1 MSYIEFKNV
10 VKEYKMG
17 EVTIKALDN
26 TNFSI
31 DKGELVVIVG
41 PSGAGKTTTL
51 NILGGM
57 DKATSGQIFVND
69 KEISKLNNN
78 VYLFPMDDFL
88 TSESL
93 AISPELKSIRVNTL
107 NELILT
113 LERKEKEEFS
123 NLRKNL
129 IKVLED
135 IKHKNELCEKL
146 VDLSAQMLDTILNEA
161 SGKKDVGYN
170 QFKQKS
176 SMTNNNLLNTRG

>member
-1 MSYIEFKNV
+1 MSKNSLERL
-10 VKEYKMG
+10 KDILEEEYKMYQK
-17 EVTIKALDN
+17 EFSFVEERLELIRERKFDKLQELIKKEKFLEEYLKN
-26 TNFSI
+26 LENERINITNEY
-31 DKGELVVIVG
+31 K
-41 PSGAGKTTTL
+41 
-51 NILGGM
+51 
-57 DKATSGQIFVND
+57 
-69 KEISKLNNN
+69 
-78 VYLFPMDDFL
+78 
-88 TSESL
+88 
-93 AISPELKSIRVNTL
+93 VNTL

>member
-1 MSYIEFKNV
+1 MSKDSLERLKDV
-10 VKEYKMG
+10 LEEEYKMYQK
-17 EVTIKALDN
+17 EFSFVEERLELIRERKFDKLQDLIKKEKFLEEYLKN
-26 TNFSI
+26 LEKERINITNEY
-31 DKGELVVIVG
+31 K
-41 PSGAGKTTTL
+41 
-51 NILGGM
+51 
-57 DKATSGQIFVND
+57 
-69 KEISKLNNN
+69 
-78 VYLFPMDDFL
+78 
-88 TSESL
+88 
-93 AISPELKSIRVNTL
+93 VNTL

-113 LERKEKEEFS
+113 LESREKEKFS
-123 NLRKNL
+123 ILRKKL

>member
-1 MSYIEFKNV
+1 MSKNSLERL
-10 VKEYKMG
+10 KDILEEEYKMYQK
-17 EVTIKALDN
+17 EFSFVEERLELIRERKFDKLQELIKKEKFLEEYLKN
-26 TNFSI
+26 LEKERINITNEY
-31 DKGELVVIVG
+31 K
-41 PSGAGKTTTL
+41 
-51 NILGGM
+51 
-57 DKATSGQIFVND
+57 
-69 KEISKLNNN
+69 
-78 VYLFPMDDFL
+78 
-88 TSESL
+88 
-93 AISPELKSIRVNTL
+93 VNTL

-129 IKVLED
+129 IKALED

>member
-1 MSYIEFKNV
+1 MSKNSLERL
-10 VKEYKMG
+10 KDILEEEYKMYQK
-17 EVTIKALDN
+17 EFSFVEERLELIRERKFDKLQELIKKEKFLEEYLKN
-26 TNFSI
+26 LEKERINITN
-31 DKGELVVIVG
+31 EY
-41 PSGAGKTTTL
+41 
-51 NILGGM
+51 
-57 DKATSGQIFVND
+57 
-69 KEISKLNNN
+69 E
-78 VYLFPMDDFL
+78 
-88 TSESL
+88 
-93 AISPELKSIRVNTL
+93 VNTL

>member
-1 MSYIEFKNV
+1 MSKNSLERLKDILEEDYKMSQKEFSFVEERLELIRERKFDKLQELIKKEKFLEEYLKNLE
-10 VKEYKMG
+10 KERINITNEYK
-17 EVTIKALDN
+17 
-26 TNFSI
+26 
-31 DKGELVVIVG
+31 
-41 PSGAGKTTTL
+41 
-51 NILGGM
+51 
-57 DKATSGQIFVND
+57 
-69 KEISKLNNN
+69 
-78 VYLFPMDDFL
+78 
-88 TSESL
+88 
-93 AISPELKSIRVNTL
+93 VNTL

>member
-1 MSYIEFKNV
+1 MSKNSLERL
-10 VKEYKMG
+10 KDILEEEYKMYQK
-17 EVTIKALDN
+17 EFSFVEERLELIRERKFDKLQELIKKEKFLEEYLKN
-26 TNFSI
+26 LEKERINITN
-31 DKGELVVIVG
+31 EY
-41 PSGAGKTTTL
+41 
-51 NILGGM
+51 
-57 DKATSGQIFVND
+57 
-69 KEISKLNNN
+69 E
-78 VYLFPMDDFL
+78 
-88 TSESL
+88 
-93 AISPELKSIRVNTL
+93 VNTL

-170 QFKQKS
+170 QKKQKS
-176 SMTNNNLLNTRG
+176 SRLI

>member
-1 MSYIEFKNV
+1 MSKN
-10 VKEYKMG
+10 
-17 EVTIKALDN
+17 
-26 TNFSI
+26 S
-31 DKGELVVIVG
+31 
-41 PSGAGKTTTL
+41 L
-51 NILGGM
+51 NRLKDIL
-57 DKATSGQIFVND
+57 
-69 KEISKLNNN
+69 E
-78 VYLFPMDDFL
+78 
-88 TSESL
+88 E
-93 AISPELKSIRVNTL
+93 ELKLYNEDFSYVEKRLEFINNKKMNELHEMIAKEKFLGEKLKTLEIERVKLTKSYGVNTL

>member
-1 MSYIEFKNV
+1 MSKNSLERL
-10 VKEYKMG
+10 KDILEEEYKMYQK
-17 EVTIKALDN
+17 EFSFVEERLELIRERKFDKLQELIKKEKFLEEYLKN
-26 TNFSI
+26 LEKERINITNEY
-31 DKGELVVIVG
+31 K
-41 PSGAGKTTTL
+41 
-51 NILGGM
+51 
-57 DKATSGQIFVND
+57 
-69 KEISKLNNN
+69 
-78 VYLFPMDDFL
+78 
-88 TSESL
+88 
-93 AISPELKSIRVNTL
+93 VNTL

-129 IKVLED
+129 MKVLED

>member
-1 MSYIEFKNV
+1 MSKNSLERLKDV
-10 VKEYKMG
+10 LEEEYKMYQK
-17 EVTIKALDN
+17 EFSFVEERLELIRERKFDKLQELIKKEKFLEEYLKN
-26 TNFSI
+26 LEKERINITNEY
-31 DKGELVVIVG
+31 K
-41 PSGAGKTTTL
+41 
-51 NILGGM
+51 
-57 DKATSGQIFVND
+57 
-69 KEISKLNNN
+69 
-78 VYLFPMDDFL
+78 
-88 TSESL
+88 
-93 AISPELKSIRVNTL
+93 VNTL

-123 NLRKNL
+123 TLRKSL

>member
-1 MSYIEFKNV
+1 MSKNSLERL
-10 VKEYKMG
+10 KDILEEEYKMYQK
-17 EVTIKALDN
+17 EFSFVEERLELIRERKFDKLQELIKKEKFLEEYLKNLEKERIDI
-26 TNFSI
+26 TNEY
-31 DKGELVVIVG
+31 K
-41 PSGAGKTTTL
+41 
-51 NILGGM
+51 
-57 DKATSGQIFVND
+57 
-69 KEISKLNNN
+69 
-78 VYLFPMDDFL
+78 
-88 TSESL
+88 
-93 AISPELKSIRVNTL
+93 VNTL

>member
-1 MSYIEFKNV
+1 MYLHTLKNLE
-10 VKEYKMG
+10 KERINITNEYK
-17 EVTIKALDN
+17 
-26 TNFSI
+26 
-31 DKGELVVIVG
+31 
-41 PSGAGKTTTL
+41 
-51 NILGGM
+51 
-57 DKATSGQIFVND
+57 
-69 KEISKLNNN
+69 
-78 VYLFPMDDFL
+78 
-88 TSESL
+88 
-93 AISPELKSIRVNTL
+93 VNTL

>member
-1 MSYIEFKNV
+1 MSKNSLERL
-10 VKEYKMG
+10 KDILEEEYKMYQK
-17 EVTIKALDN
+17 EFSFVEERLEIIRERKFDKLQELIKKEKFLEEYLKN
-26 TNFSI
+26 LEKERINITN
-31 DKGELVVIVG
+31 EY
-41 PSGAGKTTTL
+41 
-51 NILGGM
+51 
-57 DKATSGQIFVND
+57 
-69 KEISKLNNN
+69 E
-78 VYLFPMDDFL
+78 
-88 TSESL
+88 
-93 AISPELKSIRVNTL
+93 VNTL

>member
-1 MSYIEFKNV
+1 MSKNSLERL
-10 VKEYKMG
+10 KDILEEEYKMYQK
-17 EVTIKALDN
+17 EFSFVEERLELIRERKFDKLQELIKKEKFLEEYLKN
-26 TNFSI
+26 LEKERINITNEY
-31 DKGELVVIVG
+31 K
-41 PSGAGKTTTL
+41 
-51 NILGGM
+51 
-57 DKATSGQIFVND
+57 
-69 KEISKLNNN
+69 
-78 VYLFPMDDFL
+78 
-88 TSESL
+88 
-93 AISPELKSIRVNTL
+93 VNTL

-161 SGKKDVGYN
+161 SGKKDVDYN

>member
-1 MSYIEFKNV
+1 MYQKEFSFVEERLELIRERKFDKLQELIKKEKFLEEYLKNLE
-10 VKEYKMG
+10 KERINITNEYK
-17 EVTIKALDN
+17 
-26 TNFSI
+26 
-31 DKGELVVIVG
+31 
-41 PSGAGKTTTL
+41 
-51 NILGGM
+51 
-57 DKATSGQIFVND
+57 
-69 KEISKLNNN
+69 
-78 VYLFPMDDFL
+78 
-88 TSESL
+88 
-93 AISPELKSIRVNTL
+93 VNTL

>member
-1 MSYIEFKNV
+1 MYQKEFSFVEERLELIRERKFDKLQELIKKEKFLEEYLKNLE
-10 VKEYKMG
+10 KERINITDEYK
-17 EVTIKALDN
+17 
-26 TNFSI
+26 
-31 DKGELVVIVG
+31 
-41 PSGAGKTTTL
+41 
-51 NILGGM
+51 
-57 DKATSGQIFVND
+57 
-69 KEISKLNNN
+69 
-78 VYLFPMDDFL
+78 
-88 TSESL
+88 
-93 AISPELKSIRVNTL
+93 VNTL

>member
-1 MSYIEFKNV
+1 MSKNSLERL
-10 VKEYKMG
+10 KDILEEEYKMYQK
-17 EVTIKALDN
+17 EFSFVEERLELIRERKFDKLQELIKKEKFLEEYLKN
-26 TNFSI
+26 LEKERINITNEY
-31 DKGELVVIVG
+31 K
-41 PSGAGKTTTL
+41 
-51 NILGGM
+51 
-57 DKATSGQIFVND
+57 
-69 KEISKLNNN
+69 
-78 VYLFPMDDFL
+78 
-88 TSESL
+88 
-93 AISPELKSIRVNTL
+93 VNTL

>member
-1 MSYIEFKNV
+1 MSKNSLERL
-10 VKEYKMG
+10 KDILEEEYKMYQKEFSFV
-17 EVTIKALDN
+17 EVRLDLIRERKFDKLQELIKKEKFLEEYLKN
-26 TNFSI
+26 LEKERINITNEY
-31 DKGELVVIVG
+31 K
-41 PSGAGKTTTL
+41 
-51 NILGGM
+51 
-57 DKATSGQIFVND
+57 
-69 KEISKLNNN
+69 
-78 VYLFPMDDFL
+78 
-88 TSESL
+88 
-93 AISPELKSIRVNTL
+93 VNTL

>member
-1 MSYIEFKNV
+1 LSKNSLERL
-10 VKEYKMG
+10 KDILEEEYKMYQK
-17 EVTIKALDN
+17 EFSFVEERLELIRERKFDKLQELIKKEKFLEEYLKN
-26 TNFSI
+26 LEKERINITNEY
-31 DKGELVVIVG
+31 K
-41 PSGAGKTTTL
+41 
-51 NILGGM
+51 
-57 DKATSGQIFVND
+57 
-69 KEISKLNNN
+69 
-78 VYLFPMDDFL
+78 
-88 TSESL
+88 
-93 AISPELKSIRVNTL
+93 VNTL

>member
-1 MSYIEFKNV
+1 MSKNSLERL
-10 VKEYKMG
+10 KDILEEEYKMYQK
-17 EVTIKALDN
+17 EFSFVEERLELIRERKFDKLQELIKKEKFLEEYLKN
-26 TNFSI
+26 LEKERI
-31 DKGELVVIVG
+31 
-41 PSGAGKTTTL
+41 
-51 NILGGM
+51 NIT
-57 DKATSGQIFVND
+57 DEYK
-69 KEISKLNNN
+69 
-78 VYLFPMDDFL
+78 
-88 TSESL
+88 
-93 AISPELKSIRVNTL
+93 VNTL

>member
-1 MSYIEFKNV
+1 MSKNSLERL
-10 VKEYKMG
+10 KDILEEEYKMYQK
-17 EVTIKALDN
+17 EFSFVEERLELIRERKFDKLQELIKKEKFLEEYLKN
-26 TNFSI
+26 LEKERINITNEY
-31 DKGELVVIVG
+31 K
-41 PSGAGKTTTL
+41 
-51 NILGGM
+51 
-57 DKATSGQIFVND
+57 
-69 KEISKLNNN
+69 
-78 VYLFPMDDFL
+78 
-88 TSESL
+88 
-93 AISPELKSIRVNTL
+93 VNTL

-113 LERKEKEEFS
+113 LKNKEKEEFS

>member
-1 MSYIEFKNV
+1 MSKNSLERL
-10 VKEYKMG
+10 KDILEEEYKMYQK
-17 EVTIKALDN
+17 EFSFVEERLELIRERKFDKLQELIKKEKFLEEYLKNLEKERIDI
-26 TNFSI
+26 TN
-31 DKGELVVIVG
+31 EY
-41 PSGAGKTTTL
+41 
-51 NILGGM
+51 
-57 DKATSGQIFVND
+57 
-69 KEISKLNNN
+69 E
-78 VYLFPMDDFL
+78 
-88 TSESL
+88 
-93 AISPELKSIRVNTL
+93 VNTL

>member
-1 MSYIEFKNV
+1 LSKNSLERL
-10 VKEYKMG
+10 KDILEEEYKMYQK
-17 EVTIKALDN
+17 EFSFVEERLELIRERKFDKLQELIKKEKFLEEYLKN
-26 TNFSI
+26 LEKERI
-31 DKGELVVIVG
+31 
-41 PSGAGKTTTL
+41 
-51 NILGGM
+51 NIT
-57 DKATSGQIFVND
+57 DEYK
-69 KEISKLNNN
+69 
-78 VYLFPMDDFL
+78 
-88 TSESL
+88 
-93 AISPELKSIRVNTL
+93 VNTL

>member
-1 MSYIEFKNV
+1 MSKNSLERL
-10 VKEYKMG
+10 KDILEEEYKMYQK
-17 EVTIKALDN
+17 EFSFVEERLELIRERKFEKLQELIKKEKFLEEYLKN
-26 TNFSI
+26 LEKERINITN
-31 DKGELVVIVG
+31 EY
-41 PSGAGKTTTL
+41 
-51 NILGGM
+51 
-57 DKATSGQIFVND
+57 
-69 KEISKLNNN
+69 E
-78 VYLFPMDDFL
+78 
-88 TSESL
+88 
-93 AISPELKSIRVNTL
+93 VNTL

-170 QFKQKS
+170 QFKQKK
-176 SMTNNNLLNTRG
+176 

>member
-1 MSYIEFKNV
+1 MSKDSLERLKDV
-10 VKEYKMG
+10 LEEEYKMYQK
-17 EVTIKALDN
+17 EFSFVEERLELIRERKFDKLQDLIKKEKFLEEYLKN
-26 TNFSI
+26 LEKERINITNEY
-31 DKGELVVIVG
+31 K
-41 PSGAGKTTTL
+41 
-51 NILGGM
+51 
-57 DKATSGQIFVND
+57 
-69 KEISKLNNN
+69 
-78 VYLFPMDDFL
+78 
-88 TSESL
+88 
-93 AISPELKSIRVNTL
+93 VNTL

-113 LERKEKEEFS
+113 LESKEKEKFS
-123 NLRKNL
+123 ILRKKL

>member
-1 MSYIEFKNV
+1 MSKNSLERL
-10 VKEYKMG
+10 KDILEEEYKMYQK
-17 EVTIKALDN
+17 EFSFVEERLELIRERKFDKLQELIKKEKFLEEYLKN
-26 TNFSI
+26 LEKERINITNEY
-31 DKGELVVIVG
+31 K
-41 PSGAGKTTTL
+41 
-51 NILGGM
+51 
-57 DKATSGQIFVND
+57 
-69 KEISKLNNN
+69 
-78 VYLFPMDDFL
+78 
-88 TSESL
+88 
-93 AISPELKSIRVNTL
+93 VNTL

-170 QFKQKS
+170 QFKQES

>member
-1 MSYIEFKNV
+1 MSKNSLERL
-10 VKEYKMG
+10 KDILEEEYKMYQK
-17 EVTIKALDN
+17 EFSFVEERLELIRERKFDKLQELIKKEKFLEEYLKN
-26 TNFSI
+26 LEKERINITNEY
-31 DKGELVVIVG
+31 K
-41 PSGAGKTTTL
+41 
-51 NILGGM
+51 
-57 DKATSGQIFVND
+57 
-69 KEISKLNNN
+69 
-78 VYLFPMDDFL
+78 
-88 TSESL
+88 
-93 AISPELKSIRVNTL
+93 VNTL

-146 VDLSAQMLDTILNEA
+146 VDLYAQMLDTILNEA

>member
-1 MSYIEFKNV
+1 MSKNSLERL
-10 VKEYKMG
+10 KDILEEEYKMYQK
-17 EVTIKALDN
+17 EFSFVEERLELIRERKFDKLQELIKKEKFLEEYLKN
-26 TNFSI
+26 LEKERINITNEY
-31 DKGELVVIVG
+31 K
-41 PSGAGKTTTL
+41 
-51 NILGGM
+51 
-57 DKATSGQIFVND
+57 
-69 KEISKLNNN
+69 
-78 VYLFPMDDFL
+78 
-88 TSESL
+88 
-93 AISPELKSIRVNTL
+93 VNTL

-129 IKVLED
+129 INVLED

>member
-1 MSYIEFKNV
+1 LEE
-10 VKEYKMG
+10 EYKMYQK
-17 EVTIKALDN
+17 EFSFVEERLELIRERKFDKLQELIKKEKFLEEYLKN
-26 TNFSI
+26 LEKERINITNEY
-31 DKGELVVIVG
+31 K
-41 PSGAGKTTTL
+41 
-51 NILGGM
+51 
-57 DKATSGQIFVND
+57 
-69 KEISKLNNN
+69 
-78 VYLFPMDDFL
+78 
-88 TSESL
+88 
-93 AISPELKSIRVNTL
+93 VNTL

>member
-1 MSYIEFKNV
+1 MSKNSL
-10 VKEYKMG
+10 KRLKDILEEEYKMYQK
-17 EVTIKALDN
+17 EFSFVEERLELIRERKFDKLQELIKKEKFLEEYLKN
-26 TNFSI
+26 LEKERINITNEY
-31 DKGELVVIVG
+31 K
-41 PSGAGKTTTL
+41 
-51 NILGGM
+51 
-57 DKATSGQIFVND
+57 
-69 KEISKLNNN
+69 
-78 VYLFPMDDFL
+78 
-88 TSESL
+88 
-93 AISPELKSIRVNTL
+93 VNTL

>member
-1 MSYIEFKNV
+1 MSKDSLERLKDV
-10 VKEYKMG
+10 LEEEYKMYQK
-17 EVTIKALDN
+17 EFAFVEERLELIRERKFDKLQDLIK
-26 TNFSI
+26 
-31 DKGELVVIVG
+31 
-41 PSGAGKTTTL
+41 
-51 NILGGM
+51 
-57 DKATSGQIFVND
+57 
-69 KEISKLNNN
+69 KEK
-78 VYLFPMDDFL
+78 FL
-88 TSESL
+88 E
-93 AISPELKSIRVNTL
+93 EYLKSLEKERINITNEYKVNTL

-113 LERKEKEEFS
+113 LESKEKEKFS
-123 NLRKNL
+123 ILRKKL